1 MTNCRGTLALLLVAA
16 TLAGC
21 GAATGDNGGT
31 DGGTDQP
38 WRPKPGTTWQW
49 QITGDVRAPFHQV
62 DMYDIDLEDAVP
74 SARTRKIPGYGA
86 VRWPTGQNAGVVD
99 QLHDAGIIVI
109 CYLDTGAYESYRPDA
124 HLFPKDVIGNSS
136 GWENEN
142 WLDLRRTSWHK
153 FAPIMWSRLRLAA
166 EIGCDGVE
174 PDENN
179 PLGNDPG
186 FPIAAA
192 DEKAWYLEVARQA
205 HRLGLSVG
213 MKNGLEVTDEDTV
226 AAFDWALNEECFY
239 YDECDKQAAFVT
251 AGKALFQTEYVS
263 DWKSKG
269 ADTLPKVA
277 DKVCDD
283 ARKRQFSTLV
293 KGTVPDNSFVAC

>member
-99 QLHDAGIIVI
+99 QLHDAGIVVI

-153 FAPIMWSRLRLAA
+153 FAPIMWS
-166 EIGCDGVE
+166 
-174 PDENN
+174 
-179 PLGNDPG
+179 
-186 FPIAAA
+186 
-192 DEKAWYLEVARQA
+192 
-205 HRLGLSVG
+205 RLGLSVG

-277 DKVCDD
+277 DKVCDE